1 MAALQHLVGGAG
13 GHQLHVHAGLD
24 GAFHH
29 PEVDD
34 DPPIGVV
41 LAVED
46 EGLQGG
52 IGVPLGGGDVLHDV
66 LQHGGDIDA
75 HLGGDLGGVLSGD
88 ADDIL
93 NLVLHPLGVGGGQVG
108 VAVLGGVV
116 ELDGPGLDGDAP
128 LLLQVH
134 VVQQLG
140 LHLPGGDGVALLD
153 QPVGQ
158 GGLAVVD
165 VSNDREVTNLGLIS
179 HRQTSSW
186 GMNQIKAQRNGF
198 DLERTSN
205 GMSELCPSGE
215 SEGYGVW
222 EDEVIPPVMM

>member
-1 MAALQHLVGGAG
+1 MARGV
-13 GHQLHVHAGLD
+13 D
-24 GAFHH
+24 
-29 PEVDD
+29 EVE
-34 DPPIGVV
+34 
-41 LAVED
+41 L
-46 EGLQGG
+46 
-52 IGVPLGGGDVLHDV
+52 
-66 LQHGGDIDA
+66 
-75 HLGGDLGGVLSGD
+75 
-88 ADDIL
+88 
-93 NLVLHPLGVGGGQVG
+93 VG

-186 GMNQIKAQRNGF
+186 GMNQIKAQRSGF